1 MKNASARRK
10 KRKRGPLV
18 FQLISKAPGPRLS
31 RAFPEFPPSA
41 VILAPLLFSH
51 PDAWGP
57 FAPLASGL
65 PFSSFS
71 PFSGLKAPRFG
82 PGAQRVVILDVQ
94 VPLRKTPPDSRFSG
108 WKSSTL

>member
-1 MKNASARRK
+1 MQAQGRK

-18 FQLISKAPGPRLS
+18 FQLINKAPGPRCL
-31 RAFPEFPPSA
+31 APFPSLHPKRTVGPK
-41 VILAPLLFSH
+41 APLLFSH
-51 PDAWGP
+51 PDAGGP
-57 FAPLASGL
+57 FASRIWPPILL
-65 PFSSFS
+65 IL
-71 PFSGLKAPRFG
+71 PFSGLKAPRLG